1 MAGSELG
8 DLAVESIVSGLLLF
22 GQGVLLAAIM
32 LLAAYLYLRRQQR
45 KGKHRRYTWR

>member
-8 DLAVESIVSGLLLF
+8 KLAVESMVSALLLF
-22 GQGVLLAAIM
+22 GQGVLLAAIVF
-32 LLAAYLYLRRQQR
+32 LGAYLYLRRQQR